1 VKENKSVAEI
11 VQAAKVAVAAT
22 DKYGTATHKETAKRL
37 MVQAY
42 NIMGTNYF
50 TEKEYENALLAFDSL
65 LIVDPDYS
73 NAIYN
78 KALVYRSQNNS
89 EAFEEAIDLYL
100 SKLLPELMMKGQNR
114 HQPWHLSIS
123 VPQDRR
129 PIRLKISMK
138 LSFFL
143 IKQQNT
149 ATTRIFSISLP
160 MSITS
165 KVNSTAVWNMH
176 RKGWKWKPTMLK
188 PKLSFIFNWDWPRL
202 AKDKQLKLVLRLK
215 IPYTDLLLNLRRL
228 KEQTLSANNLQGLLQ
243 GLYALN

>member
-1 VKENKSVAEI
+1 
-11 VQAAKVAVAAT
+11 
-22 DKYGTATHKETAKRL
+22 

-42 NIMGTNYF
+42 EIMGTSYF
-50 TEKEYENALLAFDSL
+50 TDKDYENALLAFDSL

-100 SKLLPELMMKGQNR
+100 SKLAPGTDDER
-114 HQPWHLSIS
+114 S
-123 VPQDRR
+123 
-129 PIRLKISMK
+129 
-138 LSFFL
+138 
-143 IKQQNT
+143 KQASAMALEYFRAAGSQANQ
-149 ATTRIFSISLP
+149 AENLDEALLLLNKAAKYGDDKDLSISLP

-202 AKDKQLKLVLRLK
+202 AKDKQLKLALRLK